1 MIGGYGAGLLNKM
14 RSQEIEFPL
23 TLGRD
28 FTGIVVNKGCNI
40 NDLKLGDKVFGVV
53 PVHRQGC
60 HAEYVSVERSYVAQK
75 PSNVTDLDASS
86 VLYAGLTAW
95 SGIFLTAQLGGVCG
109 MVSSGGGGK
118 NKKVLV
124 LGAAG
129 GVGSIALQMLLAE
142 GAHVIATCSTDAVA
156 MVQNLGIAHVIDY
169 TDPSYIQNVVSAG
182 PYDCILD
189 CAGKGSSH
197 AIEIPWKFGQYVTY
211 SSPLLKNLDSFGF
224 ISGLIR
230 NASNLIQDNVQS
242 ASSNRGSVKWGYFTP
257 VRKH

>member
-189 CAGKGSSH
+189 CAM
-197 AIEIPWKFGQYVTY
+197 
-211 SSPLLKNLDSFGF
+211 
-224 ISGLIR
+224 
-230 NASNLIQDNVQS
+230 
-242 ASSNRGSVKWGYFTP
+242 
-257 VRKH
+257 